1 MSITDFL
8 GLLGGLALFLY
19 GMQMMSN
26 GLEAAA
32 GNKMKQILEKLTA
45 NRFLGVAVGAGIT
58 AVIQSSSATT
68 VMVVGFVNSG
78 MMTLRQAV
86 WIIMGAN
93 IGTTI
98 TGQLIALD
106 VGMMAPLFAFL
117 GVVMVVF
124 MKAPKLH
131 HYGQILAG
139 LGVLFIGMDM
149 MGAAMV
155 PLRESEA
162 FISLMTQFSNPL
174 IGILGGAVF
183 TAIIQSSS
191 ASVGILQALA
201 TNGLIPFSSSVYV
214 LFGQNIGTCITAV
227 LAAIGTS
234 CNAKR
239 TTVIHLMFNLIGTAI
254 FTTLCLLFPLA
265 DFVGS
270 FTPGNPA
277 AQIANMHTT
286 FNIVTTCILLPFGNC
301 LASLAELVLKE
312 KNVPEKTTTSLLS
325 LETEYSRGSSKL
337 GFSAIHLAQLKK
349 EIERMLMM
357 AKENVERCFQAVIDR
372 DLDAMEVG
380 EKIEDTIDQMNK
392 EISQYISKILVHEKT
407 GGDIAAIEEYFVIT
421 GNIERIGDHAVNIS
435 GYVDVINRKNI
446 FFSDEAKE
454 EICKMQEISAKAM
467 SRLLQMPGKEENDA
481 AEEKNAG
488 GTGNDT
494 TKWLSGIAAMEQQ
507 IDDMTENYRINHIER
522 MKSGKCSEE
531 ACILF
536 SEMLTDFERIGD
548 HVLNIA
554 QAYAKI
560 AMQG

>member
-1 MSITDFL
+1 
-8 GLLGGLALFLY
+8 
-19 GMQMMSN
+19 
-26 GLEAAA
+26 
-32 GNKMKQILEKLTA
+32 
-45 NRFLGVAVGAGIT
+45 
-58 AVIQSSSATT
+58 
-68 VMVVGFVNSG
+68 
-78 MMTLRQAV
+78 
-86 WIIMGAN
+86 
-93 IGTTI
+93 
-98 TGQLIALD
+98 
-106 VGMMAPLFAFL
+106 
-117 GVVMVVF
+117 
-124 MKAPKLH
+124 
-131 HYGQILAG
+131 
-139 LGVLFIGMDM
+139 
-149 MGAAMV
+149 
-155 PLRESEA
+155 
-162 FISLMTQFSNPL
+162 
-174 IGILGGAVF
+174 
-183 TAIIQSSS
+183 
-191 ASVGILQALA
+191 
-201 TNGLIPFSSSVYV
+201 
-214 LFGQNIGTCITAV
+214 
-227 LAAIGTS
+227 
-234 CNAKR
+234 
-239 TTVIHLMFNLIGTAI
+239 
-254 FTTLCLLFPLA
+254 
-265 DFVGS
+265 
-270 FTPGNPA
+270 
-277 AQIANMHTT
+277 
-286 FNIVTTCILLPFGNC
+286 
-301 LASLAELVLKE
+301 
-312 KNVPEKTTTSLLS
+312 
-325 LETEYSRGSSKL
+325 
-337 GFSAIHLAQLKK
+337 
-349 EIERMLMM
+349 
-357 AKENVERCFQAVIDR
+357 
-372 DLDAMEVG
+372 MEVG